1 MQSQELKIWNSVKCF
16 YSKMDVNTFRL
27 AKHVPLRVKISQQ
40 PKLSCKAET
49 DIARPMYLKMSSS
62 TSFTFEIF

>member
-1 MQSQELKIWNSVKCF
+1 
-16 YSKMDVNTFRL
+16 MDVNTFRL